1 MRKRGGPSSAGAM
14 EPASPP
20 GGAEEGTFHVAA
32 SPKGTAWFNLLF
44 AAAISFLESY
54 GWYVLGALLGA
65 SFLLPSLQ
73 RLAKRVE
80 TGLYGEELRKREAKL
95 DRQREQVRKK
105 QAEAFERRVRE
116 VERESATNAE
126 RREEERQRRLD
137 EINERAARLG
147 LQPRTKGKKT
157 GDSSSSYNPLMG
169 SCELPRHRPSGISR
183 PRGGG

>member
-20 GGAEEGTFHVAA
+20 GGAEEVSCRSG
-32 SPKGTAWFNLLF
+32 PKGTAWFNLLF
-44 AAAISFLESY
+44 AAAISLESY

-116 VERESATNAE
+116 VERETATNAE